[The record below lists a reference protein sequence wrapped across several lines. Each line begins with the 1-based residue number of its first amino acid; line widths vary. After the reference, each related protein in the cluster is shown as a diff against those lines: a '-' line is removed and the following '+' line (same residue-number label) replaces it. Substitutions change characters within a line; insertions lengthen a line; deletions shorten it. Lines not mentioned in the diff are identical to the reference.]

1 MIALMEQQPET
12 TPERLFPA
20 EQYVY
25 TDSNGNVTPKV
36 AALVLS
42 KEAAIKY
49 ENAIK
54 GDPHQV

>member
-1 MIALMEQQPET
+1 MEQQPET